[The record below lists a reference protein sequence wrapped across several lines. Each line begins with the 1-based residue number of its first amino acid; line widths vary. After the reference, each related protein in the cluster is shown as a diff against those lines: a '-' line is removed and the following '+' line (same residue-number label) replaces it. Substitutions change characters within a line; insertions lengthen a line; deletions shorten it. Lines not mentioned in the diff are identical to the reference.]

1 MTEDLSAYQQWL
13 ETGFQWLEVSAS
25 DQPWQ
30 ESRSGFLTA
39 LGISEGDL
47 DEPSNRVAQLVMYAL
62 DQAADQGAGA
72 EELVQSRHDVIPR
85 CLAQWQQELDV
96 ARAAEPEPAAGPEAA
111 GAPEAAAAAPAPTEP
126 QWVEGH
132 GWMRFDPQV
141 NDWVAVEPAAAPAGP
156 AEPAAE
162 AAPAA
167 APAADVAA
175 PVDAMI
181 TLVMRETLAEVAEAA
196 EIPPDEF
203 AAMLARIIAEELAA
217 RSE

>member
-1 MTEDLSAYQQWL
+1 
-13 ETGFQWLEVSAS
+13 
-25 DQPWQ
+25 
-30 ESRSGFLTA
+30 
-39 LGISEGDL
+39 
-47 DEPSNRVAQLVMYAL
+47 
-62 DQAADQGAGA
+62 
-72 EELVQSRHDVIPR
+72 
-85 CLAQWQQELDV
+85 
-96 ARAAEPEPAAGPEAA
+96 
-111 GAPEAAAAAPAPTEP
+111 
-126 QWVEGH
+126 
-132 GWMRFDPQV
+132 MRFDPQV

-217 RSE
+217 GCE